1 MKVSV
6 YIGEDKVDLFDDEKI
21 SITQKLN
28 DIEKLSNVFTDF
40 TNSFTVPAT
49 QTNNRI
55 FKHYYDVDVAGSFN
69 ANIRVD
75 GFIEIDTLPFK
86 FGQFQLEGVTVKQ
99 HVPDNY
105 KITFYSKTT
114 QLTKLFGDET
124 IDRLDYDSNNVK
136 QWDSLSKF
144 DFAFNVTN
152 MVKSIND
159 VTFGP
164 TGSQG
169 SIITPLI
176 SYTDR
181 DWNYGSGD
189 STDISSVTYSIAT
202 TELFQALR
210 AIEIIKGIETKY
222 GLVFSRDFFG
232 TTMFNKLFLLLNNR
246 GSKALS
252 TIADF
257 TNSAYSSGSTDW
269 FSCSVDLTNNI
280 ITFVDNAF
288 TYSPS
293 RVFNL
298 NIIFVSFRQPN
309 DTVSNFPSGTKFTV
323 SVVDNDTGLDFY
335 SEVIEYNGSNLQLNI
350 SIPQSSTPKT
360 YNFKV
365 FISAGITFVYG
376 AFSCRLIYVAGS
388 AEAGSLNN
396 SGTFLDNMT
405 TSYTMP
411 SMKVIDFIQG
421 IMKMFK
427 LIIRPISTSNFYI
440 NTLDGYYLGGTIL
453 DITKYIDQTSIQ
465 IDRPIIYNKITFNYL
480 PTENILGKKFR
491 LSNDPINKKI
501 GYGDLKSDYP
511 LIQDNNELKVELPF
525 ENMLFERLVVQSPT
539 PNVGDLTNINIGQ
552 SCKLNDDQT
561 ISPNDSKPV
570 LFFNNGTIDISA
582 YPLKYKYSPVSSI
595 TTLNTIYNI
604 GNTDN
609 KVLNDVT
616 TSINWGSEVDPW
628 HYVEIQQSLYNNY
641 WKNWLETIYDTRQ
654 RKFKFEGYLPPRYIK
669 ELSLND
675 ALIIGQNRYN
685 ISDYTIDLVTGKTT
699 FNLFND
705 IKKQQTI

>member
-616 TSINWGSEVDPW
+616 TSINWGVKTNNFRTEVDPW

-669 ELSLND
+669 ELSLMM
-675 ALIIGQNRYN
+675 L
-685 ISDYTIDLVTGKTT
+685 
-699 FNLFND
+699 
-705 IKKQQTI
+705 